1 MKQSNFNYAAALAP
15 QTSGQAWR
23 LLLAA
28 LGCVLLLSGCS
39 IKKLAVNK
47 IGNALANSGTT
58 FSGDDDPDLIGDA
71 LPFSLKLMESLLA
84 ESPKHRGLLFA
95 ASSGFTQ
102 YAYVYVQ
109 QPAEQLETQDL
120 SKSQELRSRARRL
133 YIRGRDYGL
142 RGLEVKHPAFGRL
155 LRENPEAAVRTVTG
169 KSEVPLLYWTAAS
182 WGLAIAN
189 AKDNPD
195 LIADQPLVEA
205 LIDRA
210 LALDSDYDHGA
221 IHGFLISYEPSR
233 QGVKGDFADRCRSHF
248 QQQVKLTGGQLA
260 SPYVALA
267 EAVSVQ
273 KQDEAEFQDLL
284 KKALAIDPDDRPE
297 WRLNNIVTQR
307 RARWLLERESEL
319 FLAKDKDAAGTGMP
333 GNVAIS
339 LRDQW

>member
-1 MKQSNFNYAAALAP
+1 MEVMMQSRSNRAAANSA
-15 QTSGQAWR
+15 GK
-23 LLLAA
+23 A
-28 LGCVLLLSGCS
+28 LGYRWLATAVACALVLSGCS

-47 IGNALANSGTT
+47 IGNSLANSGTT
-58 FSGDDDPDLIGDA
+58 FSADDDPDLVGDA

-84 ESPKHRGLLFA
+84 ESPKHSGLLFA

-102 YAYVYVQ
+102 YAYIWVQ
-109 QPAEQLETQDL
+109 QPAEQIEAQDVA
-120 SKSQELRSRARRL
+120 KSQELRARARRL
-133 YIRGRDYGL
+133 YLRGRDYGL
-142 RGLEVKHPAFGRL
+142 RGLEVKHCGFGGL
-155 LRENPEAAVRTVTG
+155 LRENPKAAVRVVTS

-189 AKDNPD
+189 SKDNPD
-195 LIADQPLVEA
+195 LIADQPVVEA

-233 QGVKGDFADRCRSHF
+233 QGIKGDFAERCRGHF

-273 KQDEAEFQDLL
+273 KQDQAEFENLL
-284 KKALAIDPDDRPE
+284 QKALAIDPDRKPE
-297 WRLNNIVTQR
+297 WRLSNIVAQR
-307 RARWLLERESEL
+307 RARWLLGQESEL
-319 FLAKDKDAAGTGMP
+319 FLPKDTNSAKAPTEL
-333 GNVAIS
+333 AIS
-339 LRDQW
+339 LQGKW